1 MQSFSQYLTCRSML
15 AKKQGKGFSETETK
29 EILRQVLA
37 QLNTLHERRQS
48 HGSISLDTIAYDQK
62 RLMIVLLPSNGR
74 NNPIYLAPE
83 VVQTRQATPTADIYA
98 VAVVMIVLLTG
109 SPPEELKTATDMWN
123 WEERCNISDRFIQ
136 ILNIALSATR
146 DFRYVNAGQMIRSLK
161 PIIAIPEPKIDPT
174 RINPAIASAKAT
186 QLQNEGSQDVSQDD
200 LSMPTVA
207 EASQHLNPDLNPDS
221 SDPIDVNRFNSIPA
235 KKSPFVAFTHGSN
248 SIGSTK
254 LDATKGNINGE
265 DAVKSQFN
273 RLEITGKSQGD
284 ITQSDFCAFQLPFSN
299 EDADDLSVGAVPK
312 NNKASITKTS
322 GAGGIASSPNG
333 SLISLKDNEESVESM
348 PTSKF
353 RLLLAAIFAGGI
365 IIGGLLSVLI
375 LYRFIELSNNRN
387 LQAISSAD
395 LDKAI
400 ARVYDSKKA
409 EENIDKLLTLAKY
422 KYEYSGNLSEAETML
437 QSIPSDILSRN
448 KGDQLLVAWK
458 EDQKKNSSV
467 IQQAET
473 ALKNGNW
480 QLAIDTVKAI
490 SPTPY
495 WQDRGK
501 IIAEEAKQRLAG
513 TSPKINSTANT
524 VNNNATTSTEDTLTN
539 PASVAAIQT
548 PRDSSPRDIP
558 ASTDDSQTYIP
569 PSSDRS
575 SRDSIG
581 ESSRESANANPSLP
595 IRSEAAPPV
604 SPEAPIFSPPP
615 ASAAPPAPRVAN

>member
-174 RINPAIASAKAT
+174 RINPAIASANAN
-186 QLQNEGSQDVSQDD
+186 QLQNEGSQDLSQDD

-248 SIGSTK
+248 SIGSTSIGSTK
-254 LDATKGNINGE
+254 LDSTNVNINAKGE
-265 DAVKSQFN
+265 DAAKSQFN

-284 ITQSDFCAFQLPFSN
+284 ISQSDFCAFQLPFSN
-299 EDADDLSVGAVPK
+299 EDADDFSEGAVPK
-312 NNKASITKTS
+312 NNKASITKTI

-333 SLISLKDNEESVESM
+333 SLLSLKDNEESVESM

-387 LQAISSAD
+387 LQTISSDD

-437 QSIPSDILSRN
+437 QSIPSDVLSRN

-458 EDQKKNSSV
+458 EDQKKIVLLSN
-467 IQQAET
+467 
-473 ALKNGNW
+473 
-480 QLAIDTVKAI
+480 
-490 SPTPY
+490 
-495 WQDRGK
+495 
-501 IIAEEAKQRLAG
+501 KQKLH
-513 TSPKINSTANT
+513 
-524 VNNNATTSTEDTLTN
+524 
-539 PASVAAIQT
+539 
-548 PRDSSPRDIP
+548 
-558 ASTDDSQTYIP
+558 
-569 PSSDRS
+569 
-575 SRDSIG
+575 
-581 ESSRESANANPSLP
+581 
-595 IRSEAAPPV
+595 
-604 SPEAPIFSPPP
+604 
-615 ASAAPPAPRVAN
+615 

>member
-62 RLMIVLLPSNGR
+62 RMMIVLLPSNGR

-174 RINPAIASAKAT
+174 RINPAIASANAN
-186 QLQNEGSQDVSQDD
+186 QLQNEGSQDLSQDD

-221 SDPIDVNRFNSIPA
+221 SDPIDVNQFNSIPA

-248 SIGSTK
+248 SIGSTSIGSTK
-254 LDATKGNINGE
+254 LDSTNANINAKGE
-265 DAVKSQFN
+265 DAAKSQFN

-284 ITQSDFCAFQLPFSN
+284 ISQSDFCAFQLPFSN
-299 EDADDLSVGAVPK
+299 EDADDFSEGAVPK

-333 SLISLKDNEESVESM
+333 SLLSLKDNEESVESM

-387 LQAISSAD
+387 LQTISSDD

-437 QSIPSDILSRN
+437 QSIPSDVLSRN

-458 EDQKKNSSV
+458 EDQKKIVLLSN
-467 IQQAET
+467 
-473 ALKNGNW
+473 
-480 QLAIDTVKAI
+480 
-490 SPTPY
+490 
-495 WQDRGK
+495 
-501 IIAEEAKQRLAG
+501 KQKLH
-513 TSPKINSTANT
+513 
-524 VNNNATTSTEDTLTN
+524 
-539 PASVAAIQT
+539 
-548 PRDSSPRDIP
+548 
-558 ASTDDSQTYIP
+558 
-569 PSSDRS
+569 
-575 SRDSIG
+575 
-581 ESSRESANANPSLP
+581 
-595 IRSEAAPPV
+595 
-604 SPEAPIFSPPP
+604 
-615 ASAAPPAPRVAN
+615 

>member
-1 MQSFSQYLTCRSML
+1 ML

-62 RLMIVLLPSNGR
+62 RMLIVLLPSNGR

-109 SPPEELKTATDMWN
+109 SSPEELKTATDMWN

-174 RINPAIASAKAT
+174 RINPAIAAASVSE
-186 QLQNEGSQDVSQDD
+186 LQNEGSQ
-200 LSMPTVA
+200 
-207 EASQHLNPDLNPDS
+207 
-221 SDPIDVNRFNSIPA
+221 
-235 KKSPFVAFTHGSN
+235 VAFTNGSN
-248 SIGSTK
+248 SLGSTK
-254 LDATKGNINGE
+254 LGATSGDITSKAE
-265 DAVKSQFN
+265 DGIKSQFN
-273 RLEITGKSQGD
+273 RLEITGKSSGD
-284 ITQSDFCAFQLPFSN
+284 FSQSDFFAFQLPFSN
-299 EDADDLSVGAVPK
+299 ENEDDDLSQSEVPK
-312 NNKASITKTS
+312 NSKASITKTNRS
-322 GAGGIASSPNG
+322 GDIASSQNG

-375 LYRFIELSNNRN
+375 LYRFIELSNSRN

-409 EENIDKLLTLAKY
+409 EENIDKLLTLAQY

-437 QSIPSDILSRN
+437 QSIPSNILAQNR
-448 KGDQLLVAWK
+448 GDQLLVKWK
-458 EDQKKNSSV
+458 EDQKKNSAV

-480 QLAIDTVKAI
+480 QLAIDTVKTI

-501 IIAEEAKQRLAG
+501 IITEEAKQRLTD
-513 TSPKINSTANT
+513 TSAKTNSTAST
-524 VNNNATTSTEDTLTN
+524 LNNNVTTSTEAPVTN
-539 PASVAAIQT
+539 TAPVAAIET
-548 PRDSSPRDIP
+548 PRDSSPRE
-558 ASTDDSQTYIP
+558 IP
-569 PSSDRS
+569 PSSDNSQLYVPPSSGRS
-575 SRDSIG
+575 SRDSASENPNVNTSSQVAI
-581 ESSRESANANPSLP
+581 ESDPPQNTSASSSSPV
-595 IRSEAAPPV
+595 PPE
-604 SPEAPIFSPPP
+604 PPLFSPPP

>member
-62 RLMIVLLPSNGR
+62 RMMIVLLPSNGR

-109 SPPEELKTATDMWN
+109 MPPEELKTATDMWN
-123 WEERCNISDRFIQ
+123 WEESCNISDRFIQ

-161 PIIAIPEPKIDPT
+161 PIIAIPDAKLDPT
-174 RINPAIASAKAT
+174 RINPAIASA
-186 QLQNEGSQDVSQDD
+186 NVSQFQNDLSRDD

-207 EASQHLNPDLNPDS
+207 EVSQYLNS
-221 SDPIDVNRFNSIPA
+221 IDPIDANPLNSVLP
-235 KKSPFVAFTHGSN
+235 KKTPFVAFTNGSN

-254 LDATKGNINGE
+254 LDSTSGDINAKTE
-265 DAVKSQFN
+265 KNVNSQFN

-284 ITQSDFCAFQLPFSN
+284 VSQSDFCAFQLPFSN
-299 EDADDLSVGAVPK
+299 EDGDDFSEGEVPQ
-312 NNKASITKTS
+312 NHKASITKVNES
-322 GAGGIASSPNG
+322 GGIASSQSGP
-333 SLISLKDNEESVESM
+333 LLSLKDDDSIESM

-365 IIGGLLSVLI
+365 IVGGLLTVLV
-375 LYRFIELSNNRN
+375 LYRFIELNTNKN
-387 LQAISSAD
+387 LQTISSAD

-400 ARVYDSKKA
+400 ARVYETKKA
-409 EENIDKLLTLAKY
+409 EENIDKLLVLAKY

-437 QSIPSDILSRN
+437 QSIPSDLATRS
-448 KGDQLLVAWK
+448 KADQLLVEWK
-458 EDQKKNSSV
+458 EDQKKNSAV
-467 IQQAET
+467 IQQAEN

-480 QLAIDTVKAI
+480 QLAIDSVKTI

-495 WQDRGK
+495 WQG
-501 IIAEEAKQRLAG
+501 
-513 TSPKINSTANT
+513 
-524 VNNNATTSTEDTLTN
+524 V
-539 PASVAAIQT
+539 
-548 PRDSSPRDIP
+548 
-558 ASTDDSQTYIP
+558 
-569 PSSDRS
+569 
-575 SRDSIG
+575 
-581 ESSRESANANPSLP
+581 
-595 IRSEAAPPV
+595 
-604 SPEAPIFSPPP
+604 
-615 ASAAPPAPRVAN
+615 